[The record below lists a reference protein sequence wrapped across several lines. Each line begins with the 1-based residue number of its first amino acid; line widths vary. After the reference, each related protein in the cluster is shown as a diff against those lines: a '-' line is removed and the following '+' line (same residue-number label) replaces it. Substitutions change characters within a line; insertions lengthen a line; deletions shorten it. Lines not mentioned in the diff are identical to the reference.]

1 MDLSTSRFDYEETS
15 GRPKTTGPEGGDH
28 GNGHEGRAIVDATE
42 RLLAEMIGRNGIAT
56 EDLVSMIFTTTSDL
70 SAEFPAAAA
79 RALGLSSVPLL
90 CAREIDVPGSVPR
103 CIRVLMHLYTTRGD
117 ETLRHVY
124 LEGAEQLRTDLLE

>member
-1 MDLSTSRFDYEETS
+1 MADQRLRALR
-15 GRPKTTGPEGGDH
+15 GATTATADEGQ
-28 GNGHEGRAIVDATE
+28 AIVDATE